1 MQPQEMKL
9 RLQRATDAAV
19 LRGDVAVM
27 IEAQTYDLQER
38 IQHLQGRLQ
47 AVKDASDVGRLRAE
61 ALATMEEGG
70 AQALAVRAAIQGGA
84 EVNHGDGT
92 HDTPLQR
99 AMGAGRAFFVRMLSE
114 AGADVNKACEHDE
127 NGAMTPLYM
136 AAYLG
141 DVVVTRALLE
151 AGAD

>member
-61 ALATMEEGG
+61 ALATMGDEPPDVILADYHLENGDTG
-70 AQALAVRAAIQGGA
+70 VAAIEACLLLQQQPSPSALFLAVANPRERKPA
-84 EVNHGDGT
+84 DWRKP
-92 HDTPLQR
+92 PLTN
-99 AMGAGRAFFVRMLSE
+99 S
-114 AGADVNKACEHDE
+114 
-127 NGAMTPLYM
+127 
-136 AAYLG
+136 
-141 DVVVTRALLE
+141 
-151 AGAD
+151 